1 MIRGVLDDHPE
12 RRALTDELH
21 ARPAPE
27 LEAPGRAVFLAV
39 KAPDDAHRRD
49 MAADRAH
56 LLDFIDRQGGG
67 SGGGSGDG
75 SSGEHPP
82 EEASQYLADLGGFR
96 LKWERHTEFV
106 SYTLY
111 EEGLARSLFAGELA
125 GRFPEDWLATA
136 PGAVLA
142 AIEVEAVRVESEEAA
157 VAILDRDLRDMLA
170 RESLA
175 CARVIDGNALA
186 AGDFRVGADGFSR
199 FAVVVH
205 GQAGPRRIGRVVQRL
220 IEIETY
226 RTLAMLALPVARE
239 TAGRLNGIER
249 ELSALVAQAARGR
262 EGPGESELLDRLT
275 AVSADIEDIAA
286 STAFRFGA
294 GDAYQAIVHERIAML
309 REERMAGRQLFS
321 EFMTRRFEQSMRT
334 CHAAQRRLT
343 ELATRA
349 SRTAELL
356 RTRVSVAVEA
366 QNQELLASMNRRAAL
381 QLRLQETVEGLSV
394 VAISYYGVSLAGYVL
409 APFAGGLGVPK
420 GTLTAIAVPLVV
432 ALVWW
437 SVWRIRRRV
446 GADD

>member
-1 MIRGVLDDHPE
+1 MIRGVLDDHPLRQE
-12 RRALTDELH
+12 LTEELH

-27 LEAPGRAVFLAV
+27 LEAPARAVFLAI
-39 KAPDDAHRRD
+39 KAPDEAHQRD
-49 MAADRAH
+49 PEADRAH
-56 LLDFIDRQGGG
+56 LIDFVERHGGT
-67 SGGGSGDG
+67 
-75 SSGEHPP
+75 HPP
-82 EEASQYLADLGGFR
+82 EAASQHLAELDGFR

-111 EEGLARSLFAGELA
+111 EEGPAERLFAATLA
-125 GRFPEDWLATA
+125 ERFPEDWLSAA

-142 AIEVEAVRVESEEAA
+142 AIEVETLRVESEAA
-157 VAILDRDLRDMLA
+157 AAALLDRDLRGIFA

-199 FAVVVH
+199 FAVIVH
-205 GQAGPRRIGRVVQRL
+205 GQAGPRRVGRVVQRL

-239 TAGRLNGIER
+239 TAQRLNRIEG
-249 ELSALVAQAARGR
+249 ELSALVAQAARGP
-262 EGPGESELLDRLT
+262 EAPAESELLDRLT
-275 AVSADIEDIAA
+275 ALSADIEDIAA

-294 GDAYQAIVHERIAML
+294 GDAYQAIVHERIVML

-321 EFMTRRFEQSMRT
+321 EFMTRRFEQAMRT
-334 CHAAQRRLT
+334 CHAAQRRLA

-394 VAISYYGVSLAGYVL
+394 VAISYYGVSLVGYLL
-409 APFAGGLGVPK
+409 APLAAGLGLDK
-420 GTLTAIAVPLVV
+420 SALTALAVPPVV

-437 SVWRIRRRV
+437 SVKRIRRRV
-446 GADD
+446 GGGA